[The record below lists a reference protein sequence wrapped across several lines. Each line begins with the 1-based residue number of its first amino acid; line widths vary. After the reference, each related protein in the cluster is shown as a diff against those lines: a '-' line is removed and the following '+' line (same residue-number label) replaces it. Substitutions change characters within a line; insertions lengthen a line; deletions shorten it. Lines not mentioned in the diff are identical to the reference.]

1 MVAADA
7 DARRDL
13 ISIRMAGAAHHLD
26 LRAPNAA
33 DPPDVLAARA
43 AQARMV
49 AKWVAEDAARRR
61 A

>member
-1 MVAADA
+1 MSCVC
-7 DARRDL
+7 
-13 ISIRMAGAAHHLD
+13 MAGAAHHLD